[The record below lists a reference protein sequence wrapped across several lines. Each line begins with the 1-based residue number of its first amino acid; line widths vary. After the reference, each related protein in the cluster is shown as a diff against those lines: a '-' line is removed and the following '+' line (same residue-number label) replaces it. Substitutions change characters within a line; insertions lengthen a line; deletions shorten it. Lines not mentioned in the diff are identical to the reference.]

1 MGCRKHS
8 HFVVSCAIFVGLPV
22 SVESR
27 KLMAILSNRDLQVA
41 EAIGQIGYCNPFLP
55 ERLALERAAL
65 GGDFCCADPV
75 INLPPNADL
84 RTIFPN
90 FVALRERVEVLSE
103 TMRRKLLSGTTPTE
117 RERRVY
123 QNLAMY
129 LLYNRHMS
137 YLDTV
142 ATTPADCA
150 KTSQSSAAW
159 KDFQKDFAAYLQIPG
174 LPLPQHFE
182 ARHSFAV
189 FFQIQRAFNQIFA
202 CIIGRSMPIARL
214 RAAVWESIFT
224 HDMGRY
230 ARAAYKSMGSIPTL
244 ITGSSGTGKELV
256 ARAIGMSRYIEFDET
271 TSRFKVDPRSSLHS
285 VNLSALS
292 PTLIESE
299 LFGHRKGAFSGAI
312 GDREGWLEV
321 AGEQGTVFLDEIGE
335 LDLSIQVKL
344 LRVLQSG
351 TFSRVGD
358 TEERTFAGKFVVAT
372 NRDLS
377 QEIAAGR
384 FREDLYYRLCADM
397 IQTPTLREQIAD
409 CPDDLH
415 CLAEFTARRVLVD
428 LPEESKA
435 LAREAVDWIAVQMGS
450 NYAWPGNIREL
461 EQCVR
466 NVMIRKSYTPVRQS
480 PMPVGG
486 SAHDRLARD
495 VAGGRFTLEELIENY
510 VSMVYAAEERHY
522 GRASKRLNVD
532 WRTLK
537 QKLNQELVETFS
549 VR

>member
-1 MGCRKHS
+1 MG
-8 HFVVSCAIFVGLPV
+8 IF
-22 SVESR
+22 SR
-27 KLMAILSNRDLQVA
+27 RDLQVA

-55 ERLALERAAL
+55 ERLALERSAL

-75 INLPPNADL
+75 INLPPDADFQ
-84 RTIFPN
+84 TIFAN
-90 FVALRERVEVLSE
+90 FLALRERAETLSE
-103 TMRRKLLSGTTPTE
+103 TMRSKLLRGTTPTE
-117 RERRVY
+117 RELRIY
-123 QNLAMY
+123 QNMAMY

-137 YLDTV
+137 YPDSV
-142 ATTPADCA
+142 ATAPEKLA
-150 KTSQSSAAW
+150 KTAQSSAAW
-159 KDFQKDFAAYLQIPG
+159 NDFQRDFASYLQLPG
-174 LPLPQHFE
+174 LPLPAHFE
-182 ARHSFAV
+182 AGHSFAV
-189 FFQIQRAFNQIFA
+189 FYQIQRAFYHIFA

-230 ARAAYKSMGSIPTL
+230 TRAVYKTMGRIPTL

-271 TSRFKVDPRSSLHS
+271 SARFKVDADSSLHT

-312 GDREGWLEV
+312 ADREGWLEV

-351 TFSRVGD
+351 SFSRVGE
-358 TEERTFAGKFVVAT
+358 TLERKFDGKFVAAT

-377 QEIAAGR
+377 QEMAAGR

-397 IQTPTLREQIAD
+397 IETPTLREQIAD
-409 CPDDLH
+409 CPDDLM
-415 CLAEFTARRVLVD
+415 CLAEFIARGVLTD
-428 LPEESKA
+428 LPEESRA
-435 LAREAVDWIAVQMGS
+435 LAREAVACIGDQLGPAYG
-450 NYAWPGNIREL
+450 WPGNIREL

-466 NVMIRKSYTPVRQS
+466 NVMIRKSYKPARQGHG
-480 PMPVGG
+480 VDGLT
-486 SAHDRLARD
+486 AHDRLAHK
-495 VAGGRFTLEELIENY
+495 VAEGHFSLEELTEHY
-510 VSMVYAAEERHY
+510 VSMIYAAEGQHY
-522 GRASKRLNVD
+522 GRAAKRLGRD
-532 WRTLK
+532 WRTLR
-537 QKLNQELVETFS
+537 QKLNADLVDAYS

>member
-1 MGCRKHS
+1 
-8 HFVVSCAIFVGLPV
+8 
-22 SVESR
+22 
-27 KLMAILSNRDLQVA
+27 MAMLSNRDLQVA

-84 RTIFPN
+84 QTIFPN

-103 TMRRKLLSGTTPTE
+103 TMRRKLLSGSTPTE
-117 RERRVY
+117 RELRVY

-142 ATTPADCA
+142 ATTPADRA
-150 KTSQSSAAW
+150 KTAQSSAAW
-159 KDFQKDFAAYLQIPG
+159 KDFQKDFASYLQLPG

-230 ARAAYKSMGSIPTL
+230 ARAVYKSMGSIPTL
-244 ITGSSGTGKELV
+244 IAGSSGTGKELV

-271 TSRFKVDPRSSLHS
+271 SSCFKVDANSSLHS

-358 TEERTFAGKFVVAT
+358 TQERKFAGKFVVAT

-377 QEIAAGR
+377 QEMAAGR

-397 IQTPTLREQIAD
+397 IQTPTLYEQIAD

-415 CLAEFTARRVLVD
+415 CLAEFIARRVLVD

-435 LAREAVDWIAVQMGS
+435 LAMEAVDWIAVQMGP

-480 PMPVGG
+480 PMPVDG
-486 SAHDRLARD
+486 SAHDRFSHD
-495 VAGGRFTLEELIENY
+495 VAAGRFTLEELIANY
-510 VSMVYAAEERHY
+510 VSMVYAAEECHY
-522 GRASKRLNVD
+522 GRASKRLNMD

-537 QKLNQELVETFS
+537 QKLNQELVKTFTT
-549 VR
+549 R

>member
-1 MGCRKHS
+1 
-8 HFVVSCAIFVGLPV
+8 
-22 SVESR
+22 
-27 KLMAILSNRDLQVA
+27 MAILSSRDLKIA

-55 ERLALERAAL
+55 ERLTLERAAL
-65 GGDFCCADPV
+65 GEDFCCADPV
-75 INLPPNADL
+75 INLPPDADL
-84 RTIFPN
+84 QTIFPN
-90 FVALRERVEVLSE
+90 FIALRERAEVLSE
-103 TMRRKLLSGTTPTE
+103 TMRRKLLSGAAPTE
-117 RERRVY
+117 RELQVY
-123 QNLAMY
+123 QNMTLY
-129 LLYNRHMS
+129 LLYNRHLA
-137 YLDTV
+137 YLNTI
-142 ATTPADCA
+142 ATTPVDRS
-150 KTSQSSAAW
+150 KTAQSSAAW
-159 KDFQKDFAAYLQIPG
+159 KDFQKDFASYLQLPG
-174 LPLPQHFE
+174 LPLPKHFE

-224 HDMGRY
+224 HDLGRY
-230 ARAAYKSMGSIPTL
+230 ARAIYKSMGSIPTL

-256 ARAIGMSRYIEFDET
+256 ARAIGMSRYIEFDENS
-271 TSRFKVDPRSSLHS
+271 SRFKVDANSSLHS

-299 LFGHRKGAFSGAI
+299 LFGHRKGSFSGAVA
-312 GDREGWLEV
+312 DRAGWLEV

-358 TEERTFAGKFVVAT
+358 TEERKFAGKFVVAT

-377 QEIAAGR
+377 REMAAGR

-415 CLAEFTARRVLVD
+415 CLAEFIARRVLTD
-428 LPEESKA
+428 LPEEAKA
-435 LAREAVDWIAVQMGS
+435 LAIEAVDWIAVQMGP

-480 PMPVGG
+480 PMPVDG
-486 SAHDRLARD
+486 SEHDQFARD
-495 VAGGRFTLEELIENY
+495 VAAGRFTLEELIEQY
-510 VSMVYAAEERHY
+510 VSMIYAAEECHY
-522 GRASKRLNVD
+522 GRASKRLNLD

-537 QKLNQELVETFS
+537 QKLNPELVKTFTT
-549 VR
+549 R

>member
-1 MGCRKHS
+1 MT
-8 HFVVSCAIFVGLPV
+8 
-22 SVESR
+22 
-27 KLMAILSNRDLQVA
+27 ILSTRDLLVA
-41 EAIGQIGYCNPFLP
+41 EAISQIGYCNPFLP

-84 RTIFPN
+84 QTVFPN
-90 FVALRERVEVLSE
+90 FVALRQRAEVLSE
-103 TMRRKLLSGTTPTE
+103 AMRKKLLSGTTPTE
-117 RERRVY
+117 HELRVY

-137 YLDTV
+137 YLDSI
-142 ATTPADCA
+142 ATTPADRA
-150 KTSQSSAAW
+150 KTAQSSAAW
-159 KDFQKDFAAYLQIPG
+159 KDFQKDFALFLKLPG
-174 LPLPQHFE
+174 LPLPPHFD
-182 ARHSFAV
+182 ARHTFAV

-202 CIIGRSMPIARL
+202 CIIGRSTPIARL

-224 HDMGRY
+224 HDMSRY
-230 ARAAYKSMGSIPTL
+230 VRAVYKSMGSIPTL

-271 TSRFKVDPRSSLHS
+271 TSRFKFDANSTLHS

-292 PTLIESE
+292 PNLIESE

-312 GDREGWLEV
+312 GDRAGWLEV
-321 AGEQGTVFLDEIGE
+321 AGAQGTVFLDEIGE

-358 TEERTFAGKFVVAT
+358 TVERTFGGKFVVAT

-377 QEIAAGR
+377 QEMAAGR

-409 CPDDLH
+409 CPDDLL
-415 CLAEFTARRVLVD
+415 CLAEFIARRVLVD
-428 LPEESKA
+428 LPEESST
-435 LAREAVDWIAVQMGS
+435 LAKEAVDWIAVQMGS

-466 NVMIRKSYTPVRQS
+466 NVMIRKSYTPIRTN
-480 PMPVGG
+480 PITIGG
-486 SAHDRLARD
+486 TAHDRFARD
-495 VAGGRFTLEELIENY
+495 VAAGRFTLEQLIENY
-510 VSMVYAAEERHY
+510 VSMIYAAEDRHY
-522 GRASKRLNVD
+522 GRASKRLNMD

-537 QKLNQELVETFS
+537 QKLNPEFVKAFS

>member
-1 MGCRKHS
+1 
-8 HFVVSCAIFVGLPV
+8 
-22 SVESR
+22 
-27 KLMAILSNRDLQVA
+27 MAILSSRDLKIA

-65 GGDFCCADPV
+65 GEDFCCADPV
-75 INLPPNADL
+75 INLPPDADL
-84 RTIFPN
+84 QAIFPN
-90 FVALRERVEVLSE
+90 FIALRERAEVLSE
-103 TMRRKLLSGTTPTE
+103 TMRRKLLSGATSTE
-117 RERRVY
+117 RELQVY
-123 QNLAMY
+123 QNMTLY
-129 LLYNRHMS
+129 WLYNRHLA
-137 YLDTV
+137 YLNTI
-142 ATTPADCA
+142 ATTPADRSRA
-150 KTSQSSAAW
+150 AQSSAAW
-159 KDFQKDFAAYLQIPG
+159 KDFQKDFASYLQLPG
-174 LPLPQHFE
+174 LSLPRHFE

-230 ARAAYKSMGSIPTL
+230 ARAIYKSMGSIPTL
-244 ITGSSGTGKELV
+244 ITGRSGTGKELV

-271 TSRFKVDPRSSLHS
+271 SSRFKVDANSSLHS

-299 LFGHRKGAFSGAI
+299 LFGHRKGSFSGAVA
-312 GDREGWLEV
+312 DRAGWLEV

-358 TEERTFAGKFVVAT
+358 TEERKFAGKFVVAT

-377 QEIAAGR
+377 QEMAAGR

-415 CLAEFTARRVLVD
+415 CLAEFIARRVLTD
-428 LPEESKA
+428 LPEEAKA
-435 LAREAVDWIAVQMGS
+435 LAQEAVDWIAVQMGP

-480 PMPVGG
+480 PMPIDG
-486 SAHDRLARD
+486 STHDRFARD
-495 VAGGRFTLEELIENY
+495 VAAGRFTLEELIEHY
-510 VSMVYAAEERHY
+510 VSMIYAVEECHY
-522 GRASKRLNVD
+522 GRASKRLNMD

-537 QKLNQELVETFS
+537 QKLNPELVKTFTT
-549 VR
+549 R

>member
-1 MGCRKHS
+1 
-8 HFVVSCAIFVGLPV
+8 
-22 SVESR
+22 
-27 KLMAILSNRDLQVA
+27 
-41 EAIGQIGYCNPFLP
+41 
-55 ERLALERAAL
+55 
-65 GGDFCCADPV
+65 
-75 INLPPNADL
+75 
-84 RTIFPN
+84 
-90 FVALRERVEVLSE
+90 
-103 TMRRKLLSGTTPTE
+103 
-117 RERRVY
+117 
-123 QNLAMY
+123 
-129 LLYNRHMS
+129 
-137 YLDTV
+137 
-142 ATTPADCA
+142 
-150 KTSQSSAAW
+150 
-159 KDFQKDFAAYLQIPG
+159 
-174 LPLPQHFE
+174 
-182 ARHSFAV
+182 
-189 FFQIQRAFNQIFA
+189 
-202 CIIGRSMPIARL
+202 
-214 RAAVWESIFT
+214 
-224 HDMGRY
+224 MGRY

-409 CPDDLH
+409 CPEDLH
-415 CLAEFTARRVLVD
+415 YLAEFTARRVLVD

-435 LAREAVDWIAVQMGS
+435 LAKEAVDWIAVQMGA

-466 NVMIRKSYTPVRQS
+466 NVMIRKSYTPVRQN
-480 PMPVGG
+480 PRPVGG
-486 SAHDRLARD
+486 SAHDRFARD

-510 VSMVYAAEERHY
+510 VSMIYAAEERHY

-549 VR
+549 IR

>member
-1 MGCRKHS
+1 
-8 HFVVSCAIFVGLPV
+8 
-22 SVESR
+22 
-27 KLMAILSNRDLQVA
+27 MAILSSRDLKIA

-65 GGDFCCADPV
+65 GEDFCCADPV

-84 RTIFPN
+84 QTIFPN
-90 FVALRERVEVLSE
+90 FVALRERAEVLSE
-103 TMRRKLLSGTTPTE
+103 ATRRKLLSGAIPTE
-117 RERRVY
+117 RELHVY
-123 QNLAMY
+123 QNMTLY
-129 LLYNRHMS
+129 LLYNRHLA
-137 YLDTV
+137 YLNTI
-142 ATTPADCA
+142 ATTPADRPRTA
-150 KTSQSSAAW
+150 QSSAAW
-159 KDFQKDFAAYLQIPG
+159 KDFQKDFASYLQLPG
-174 LPLPQHFE
+174 LPLPKHFE

-230 ARAAYKSMGSIPTL
+230 ARAVYKSMGSIPTL

-271 TSRFKVDPRSSLHS
+271 SSRFKVDANSSMYS

-299 LFGHRKGAFSGAI
+299 LFGHRKGSFSGAVA
-312 GDREGWLEV
+312 DRAGWLEV

-358 TEERTFAGKFVVAT
+358 TEERKFAGKFVVAT

-377 QEIAAGR
+377 QEMAAGR

-397 IQTPTLREQIAD
+397 IQTPTLREQIVD

-415 CLAEFTARRVLVD
+415 CLAEFIARRVLTD
-428 LPEESKA
+428 LPEEAKA
-435 LAREAVDWIAVQMGS
+435 LAQEAVDWIAVQMGP
-450 NYAWPGNIREL
+450 NYSWPGNIREL

-480 PMPVGG
+480 PMAVDG
-486 SAHDRLARD
+486 SAHDRFARD
-495 VAGGRFTLEELIENY
+495 VAAGRFTLEELIEHY
-510 VSMVYAAEERHY
+510 VSMIYAAEECHY
-522 GRASKRLNVD
+522 GRASKRLNMD

-537 QKLNQELVETFS
+537 QKLSPELVGTFTT
-549 VR
+549 R

>member
-1 MGCRKHS
+1 
-8 HFVVSCAIFVGLPV
+8 
-22 SVESR
+22 
-27 KLMAILSNRDLQVA
+27 MAILSSRDLKVA

-55 ERLALERAAL
+55 ERLELERTAL
-65 GGDFCCADPV
+65 GADFCCTDPV

-84 RTIFPN
+84 QTIFPN
-90 FVALRERVEVLSE
+90 FLALRERAEDLSE
-103 TMRRKLLSGTTPTE
+103 TMRSKLLSGTTPTE
-117 RERRVY
+117 RELRIY
-123 QNLAMY
+123 QNMTMY
-129 LLYNRHMS
+129 LLYNRHMA
-137 YLDTV
+137 YLDTI
-142 ATTPADCA
+142 ATTRA
-150 KTSQSSAAW
+150 KTAQSSAAW
-159 KDFQKDFAAYLQIPG
+159 KDFRKDFASYLQLPG
-174 LPLPQHFE
+174 LPLPEHFI
-182 ARHSFAV
+182 AGHSFAV
-189 FFQIQRAFNQIFA
+189 FFQIQRAFNQIFE

-230 ARAAYKSMGSIPTL
+230 ARAVYKSMGSIPTL

-271 TSRFKVDPRSSLHS
+271 SSRFKVEANSSMYS

-299 LFGHRKGAFSGAI
+299 LFGHRKGAFNGAVA
-312 GDREGWLEV
+312 DREGWLEV

-358 TEERTFAGKFVVAT
+358 TEERKFTGKFVVAT

-377 QEIAAGR
+377 QEMAAGR

-415 CLAEFTARRVLVD
+415 CLAEFIAHRVLND
-428 LPEESKA
+428 LPEEAKA
-435 LAREAVDWIAVQMGS
+435 LAQEAVDWIAAQMGPD
-450 NYAWPGNIREL
+450 YAWPGNIREL

-466 NVMIRKSYTPVRQS
+466 NVMIRKSYTPVRPN
-480 PMPVGG
+480 PMAVGG
-486 SAHDRLARD
+486 STHDRFARD
-495 VAGGRFTLEELIENY
+495 VAAGRFTLEELVEHY
-510 VSMVYAAEERHY
+510 VSMIYAEEECHY
-522 GRASKRLNVD
+522 GRAAKRLNLD

-537 QKLNQELVETFS
+537 LKLNQEMVKAFTM
-549 VR
+549 R